1 MRRRNL
7 RRGDR
12 FILCDGD
19 AVVFAVIADLTTH
32 DDIWAR
38 SMSGETIRVRVDGD
52 DVVEW
57 GQ

>member
-1 MRRRNL
+1 MRRSNL

-19 AVVFAVIADLTTH
+19 AVVFQVVSDLTTH

-38 SMSGETIRVRVDGD
+38 SMSGETMRVRLDGD
-52 DVVEW
+52 DVVEFN
-57 GQ
+57 